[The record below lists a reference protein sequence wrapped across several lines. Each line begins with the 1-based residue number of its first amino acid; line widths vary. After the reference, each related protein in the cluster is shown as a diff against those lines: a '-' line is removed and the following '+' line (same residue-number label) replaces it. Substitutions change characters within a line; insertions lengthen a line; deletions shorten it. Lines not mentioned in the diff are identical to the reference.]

1 MQGSKMNNMPTGD
14 SKAIIT
20 NQPGIH
26 EKLNDVVERHL
37 SHPFQKP
44 YQAHT
49 KQAFDVVN
57 STVDAFLARNPKGD
71 IILDACCGV
80 GQSTRLL
87 ALQNPEALV
96 IGVDKS
102 AHRINRNVKGFND
115 VSFTEVDDA
124 SFTGVDNAKTNAEED
139 GNSESL
145 ANYHLVRAD
154 LNDFYRL
161 VKAENWPVSIHYI
174 LYPNPWPKAKH
185 LQRRWH
191 GSAVFPQMTSIG
203 RQLILRSNWR
213 LYLEEFQQAAA
224 LVNLQGTIEAIPVD
238 IKKALTPFE
247 AKYQASQQVCYQ
259 LSLLR

>member
-1 MQGSKMNNMPTGD
+1 MNNMPTGD

-26 EKLNDVVERHL
+26 EKLNDVVEKHL

-44 YQAHT
+44 YQPHT
-49 KQAFDVVN
+49 QEAFELVN
-57 STVDAFLARNPKGD
+57 TAVKAFLAANTEGE

-87 ALQNPEALV
+87 AKQNPQALV

-102 AHRINRNVKGFND
+102 AHRINRNVDGVAKKESEENSTEHND
-115 VSFTEVDDA
+115 NVDHI
-124 SFTGVDNAKTNAEED
+124 SAE
-139 GNSESL
+139 
-145 ANYHLVRAD
+145 NYHLVRAD

-161 VKAENWPVSIHYI
+161 VKTANWPVSKHYI

-203 RQLILRSNWR
+203 QQLILRSNWR

-224 LVNLQGTIEAIPVD
+224 LVKLQGDIEAIPVD
-238 IKKALTPFE
+238 IEKALTPFE

-259 LSLLR
+259 LLLNR

>member
-1 MQGSKMNNMPTGD
+1 MKMENVMQENNELEMSGD
-14 SKAIIT
+14 SKSIVT

-26 EKLNDVVERHL
+26 EKLDEVVEKHL
-37 SHPFQKP
+37 THAFQKP

-49 KQAFDVVN
+49 QQAFNDM
-57 STVDAFLARNPKGD
+57 DALVQVFLQENPQGT

-87 ALQNPEALV
+87 AQKNPLALV

-102 AHRINRNVKGFND
+102 AHRIDKNVEGFG
-115 VSFTEVDDA
+115 S
-124 SFTGVDNAKTNAEED
+124 ED
-139 GNSESL
+139 GFT
-145 ANYHLVRAD
+145 AVNYQLVRAD

-161 VKAENWPVSIHYI
+161 VKAANWPVSKHYI

-203 RQLILRSNWR
+203 DTLILRSNWR
-213 LYLEEFQQAAA
+213 LYLEEFQQAAKRVS
-224 LVNLQGTIEAIPVD
+224 LSGDLTQVD
-238 IKKALTPFE
+238 VGQEQALTPFE
-247 AKYQASQQVCYQ
+247 AKYQASDQVCWQ
-259 LSLLR
+259 LTLSR